1 MNFIYPYIIF
11 CWFSC
16 ALLFQQ
22 SCVLLSEL
30 CSGFCEIGI
39 INVVNVVIEVTLH
52 GHVVFTCMIFASD
65 IVCPFNLESILD
77 RSNQQD
83 LWFLVSVMSHILLG
97 QTTCISLATCGMK
110 WRPCLLSLL
119 QSWVCISWIGCPSPS
134 LLSLCIHVPL
144 ILLLISMQ
152 QSMGWSTPWNIR
164 LYMISTDNPLRGSDE
179 HRLQKRYLLFLV
191 SQVVLVVQSR
201 FLQIMFQRL
210 REASAAGDA
219 LWFCVLDMVLCRGRI
234 STCIEKLVRVCVPGV
249 ISSEDITLGTH
260 TRTWLGTHNVVGEH

>member
-1 MNFIYPYIIF
+1 MLVFLRLV
-11 CWFSC
+11 FST
-16 ALLFQQ
+16 
-22 SCVLLSEL
+22 VLCFAEWVVLRVLSE
-30 CSGFCEIGI
+30 S
-39 INVVNVVIEVTLH
+39 
-52 GHVVFTCMIFASD
+52 ASD
-65 IVCPFNLESILD
+65 IVCPFNVESILD

-164 LYMISTDNPLRGSDE
+164 LYMISTDNPLRGSYE
-179 HRLQKRYLLFLV
+179 HRLQKRYLLLLV

-201 FLQIMFQRL
+201 FLQVPENAPWATMARALLIVAGRNWQLPLSAKHVNENIFSLHTPAWFQM
-210 REASAAGDA
+210 S
-219 LWFCVLDMVLCRGRI
+219 
-234 STCIEKLVRVCVPGV
+234 STTKPIACWMDHHCLARQH
-249 ISSEDITLGTH
+249 IT
-260 TRTWLGTHNVVGEH
+260 